1 MALDIEKFVTHLRA
15 NAGKYSKGK
24 CAKYVRLALRAGG
37 SIVPEQPG
45 HAKDYGPVLRRMGFS
60 ELAVENSA
68 TYRFIKGDI
77 VVIQPYL
84 DQRKSGHIAAF
95 DGRIW
100 ISDFIQKDFW
110 SGSGYRTHRP
120 SHAFYRP

>member
-1 MALDIEKFVTHLRA
+1 
-15 NAGKYSKGK
+15 
-24 CAKYVRLALRAGG
+24 
-37 SIVPEQPG
+37 
-45 HAKDYGPVLRRMGFS
+45 MGFS

-110 SGSGYRTHRP
+110 SGPGYRTHRP